1 MNIENMSIG
10 LLTVDRGDREPM
22 FDFCKHQA
30 SAQVASAHHIII
42 NYPPKSS
49 KPDITERVKYGVERA
64 KQMEWPWIVIME
76 SDDYYPK
83 DYVHNLAMH
92 FDKSDFIGSEFT
104 HYYHLKSRTW
114 EKTTHANH
122 SSLFCTAFRTSALD
136 NFPWR
141 KAHPL
146 FLDIDLWQYARKS
159 WLRRTFTS
167 TKAIGIK
174 GHGYGMVGGKGHAQT
189 FVNKDPDMAWL
200 KSKVDTDAY
209 VFYQSLKLK

>member
-1 MNIENMSIG
+1 MAIA
-10 LLTVDRGDREPM
+10 LLTTDRGDRGPM
-22 FDFCKHQA
+22 FDFCLAQAERFVTTGKHI
-30 SAQVASAHHIII
+30 VI
-42 NYPPKSS
+42 NHPPDND
-49 KPDITERVKYGVERA
+49 KPDLTKRFKKGWEFA
-64 KQMEWPWIVIME
+64 KDIGADWIVVIE
-76 SDDYYPK
+76 SDDAYPK
-83 DYVHNLAMH
+83 DYVHSLATH
-92 FDKSDFIGSEFT
+92 FDRSDFIGSEFT

-136 NFPWR
+136 GFNWR

-159 WLRRTFTS
+159 GLRRTFTS

-174 GHGYGMVGGKGHAQT
+174 GHGYGMVGGKGHQMT
-189 FVNKDPDMAWL
+189 FVNQDHDMAWL

-209 VFYQSLKLK
+209 VFYRSLKLK